1 MGRCQGGFC
10 TYRIIRILMRET
22 GMSFDEI
29 TKRGKGSRILESELG
44 DEGHETHRI

>member
-22 GMSFDEI
+22 GMSYDQI
-29 TKRGKGSRILESELG
+29 TKRGGASAILKGTL
-44 DEGHETHRI
+44 